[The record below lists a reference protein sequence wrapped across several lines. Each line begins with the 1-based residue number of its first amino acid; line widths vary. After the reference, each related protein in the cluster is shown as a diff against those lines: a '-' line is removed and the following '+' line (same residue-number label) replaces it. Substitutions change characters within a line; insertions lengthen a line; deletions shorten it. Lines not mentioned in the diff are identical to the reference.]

1 MTRQVLRPIAVVLVV
16 AVLLLLGATTG
27 GAFAHEVQ
35 HAAHHNAGMHGTGVC
50 AWMCATAGATTTP
63 ALLAVP
69 ITISE
74 DAVLLFIGGLRS
86 FDSFSR
92 LLARAPPVLL

>member
-1 MTRQVLRPIAVVLVV
+1 
-16 AVLLLLGATTG
+16 
-27 GAFAHEVQ
+27 
-35 HAAHHNAGMHGTGVC
+35 
-50 AWMCATAGATTTP
+50 MCATAGATTTP

-69 ITISE
+69 VTISE

-92 LLARAPPVLL
+92 LLARAPPVLS